1 MLPDNKEDAKC
12 TAKYAYLKEVNA
24 AAFRELF
31 ENTGVTVSDDAAL
44 LIPSVTDIELSAEQ
58 LVDILK
64 SNPNVTVEILGL
76 RDTQGYD
83 F

>member
-1 MLPDNKEDAKC
+1 MLPDNKEDAKS
-12 TAKYAYLKEVNA
+12 TEKYAYLKEINA

-44 LIPSVTDIELSAEQ
+44 LISSLTDIELSAKQ

>member
-1 MLPDNKEDAKC
+1 MLQDNNEDAKS
-12 TAKYAYLKEVNA
+12 TAKYAYLKEINA

-44 LIPSVTDIELSAEQ
+44 LISSLTDIELSAKQ

-76 RDTQGYD
+76 RDTQGHD

>member
-1 MLPDNKEDAKC
+1 M
-12 TAKYAYLKEVNA
+12 
-24 AAFRELF
+24 
-31 ENTGVTVSDDAAL
+31 SDDAAL

>member
-1 MLPDNKEDAKC
+1 M
-12 TAKYAYLKEVNA
+12 T
-24 AAFRELF
+24 
-31 ENTGVTVSDDAAL
+31 DDAAL
-44 LIPSVTDIELSAEQ
+44 LISSLTDIELSAKQ